1 MWTYYPELAGR
12 AVPRYTSYPTAAEFH
27 DGVGA
32 SDMEDAINCVGA
44 DDRISLYLHIP
55 YCKEI
60 CWYCGCNTGAANKTK
75 RLSSYLSALECE
87 VMLLSDRLGSRGKV
101 TRIAFGGG
109 SPNAISQVEF
119 ARLVDRV
126 LTLLPCDKPDI
137 AVEIDPRIFSDSWAG
152 TLKSCGVSRVSL
164 GVQSFS
170 PEIQRA
176 IGRIQP
182 TEQIL
187 TCVTALRSHG
197 IDAINFDLMYGLP
210 GQTVTELGSTLQTA
224 MEMKPSR
231 IALFG
236 YAHLPSMIPR
246 QKRIDSS
253 QLPTMES
260 RFEMAALGYGLLTDA
275 GYMAVGFDHFALAD
289 DPLAKALLKGA
300 VRRNFQG
307 FTEDDSEILIGL
319 GASAISC
326 FPDRLLQNAKN
337 PGRYRMLISEG
348 KFSVERGIRKSA
360 DDQIRA
366 RIIERLLCS
375 GRSGA
380 IPPDLLKSA
389 LPMLI
394 PLAHKGLFSIDGEF
408 FSLREC
414 ARPYARVVASA
425 FDAYR
430 TPKDSISAAV

>member
-27 DGVGA
+27 DGVDA
-32 SDMEDAINCVGA
+32 SDMEDAIKGVGA
-44 DDRISLYLHIP
+44 DDRLSLYLHIP

-60 CWYCGCNTGAANKTK
+60 CWYCGCNTGAANKIK
-75 RLSSYLSALECE
+75 RLSSYLSALESE
-87 VMLLSDRLGSRGKV
+87 VMLLSDRLGSKGKV
-101 TRIAFGGG
+101 TRIAVGGG
-109 SPNAISQVEF
+109 SPNAISQVDF

-126 LTLLPCDKPDI
+126 LTLLPCDNPDI
-137 AVEIDPRIFSDSWAG
+137 AVEIDPRIFSESWSS

-187 TCVTALRSHG
+187 NCLSDLRSQG

-210 GQTVTELGSTLQTA
+210 GQTTTELRSTLQTA
-224 MEMKPSR
+224 IEMKPSR
-231 IALFG
+231 VALFG

-246 QKRIDSS
+246 QKRIDSA
-253 QLPTMES
+253 QLPDMAA
-260 RFEMAALGYGLLTDA
+260 RFEMAALGYGMLTNA
-275 GYMAVGFDHFALAD
+275 GYLAVGFDHFALPG
-289 DPLAKALLKGA
+289 DPLANALFHGA
-300 VRRNFQG
+300 VHRNFQG
-307 FTEDDSEILIGL
+307 FTDDDSKILIGL
-319 GASAISC
+319 GASAISS

-337 PGRYRMLISEG
+337 PGRYRMHASAG
-348 KFSVERGIRKSA
+348 KFSVERGIKRSA

-366 RIIERLLCS
+366 RIIEQLLCS

-380 IPPDLLKSA
+380 IPPHILKSA
-389 LPMLI
+389 LPILI
-394 PLAHKGLFSIDGEF
+394 PLARKGLFSIDGDF

-425 FDAYR
+425 FDTYR
-430 TPKDSISAAV
+430 APKDQVSAAV